1 MTIFSRNIGSIT
13 LEQQQQ
19 LNQKAVSVIG
29 CGGLGGHVIDQ
40 LVRLGVGTVHCFDPD
55 SFSLSNCNRQLY
67 ATAATLGQNKAQAAA
82 ERAAAISS
90 SYSKGKVIPFPVDYR
105 QAAAKAVRQT
115 DVVVDCID
123 DIPARLEL
131 AELCRQHK
139 KVLVHGAVSGWI
151 GQVGVQ
157 GAAGSLYKRLYPAK
171 TADKNEPISVLACT
185 VAMVAALQVSETL
198 KILLHLP
205 VDLEEKTL
213 FIDLRQQEF
222 IRCG

>member
-13 LEQQQQ
+13 VEQQRQ
-19 LNQKAVSVIG
+19 LKRKSVSVIG

-55 SFSLSNCNRQLY
+55 NFSLSNCNRQLY

-90 SYSKGKVIPFPVDYR
+90 CSKVIPFPVDYR
-105 QAAAKAVRQT
+105 QAAMKVVRQI
-115 DVVVDCID
+115 DAVVDCID

-131 AELCRQHK
+131 AELCRQHERM
-139 KVLVHGAVSGWI
+139 LVHGAVSGWV
-151 GQVGVQ
+151 GQVGIQ
-157 GAAGSLYKRLYPAK
+157 AAAGSLYKRLYPAGA
-171 TADKNEPISVLACT
+171 ADKNEPLSVLACT

-198 KILLHLP
+198 KILLQLP

-222 IRCG
+222 IRCS

>member
-13 LEQQQQ
+13 AEQQRQ
-19 LNQKAVSVIG
+19 LNRKTVSVIG

-40 LVRLGVGTVHCFDPD
+40 LVRLGAGTVHCFDPD

-67 ATAATLGQNKAQAAA
+67 ASSATLGQNKAQVAA

-90 SYSKGKVIPFPVDYR
+90 YSKVIPFPVDYR
-105 QAAAKAVRQT
+105 QELTKAVRQT
-115 DVVVDCID
+115 DVVIDCID

-131 AELCRQHK
+131 AELCRQHEK
-139 KVLVHGAVSGWI
+139 MLVHGAVSGWI

-157 GAAGSLYKRLYPAK
+157 AAAGSLYKRLYPAEA
-171 TADKNEPISVLACT
+171 ADKNEPLSVLACT

-222 IRCG
+222 IRCD

>member
-13 LEQQQQ
+13 VEQQRQ
-19 LNQKAVSVIG
+19 LKRKSVSVIG

-67 ATAATLGQNKAQAAA
+67 ATTATLGQNKAQAAA

-90 SYSKGKVIPFPVDYR
+90 CSKVIPFPVDYR
-105 QAAAKAVRQT
+105 QAAARAVRQT
-115 DVVVDCID
+115 DVVIDCID

-131 AELCRQHK
+131 AELCRQHGK
-139 KVLVHGAVSGWI
+139 MLVHGAVSGWV
-151 GQVGVQ
+151 GQIGVQ
-157 GAAGSLYKRLYPAK
+157 VAAGSLYKKLYPAE